1 MNFGSQP
8 SGGCHVFE
16 DRSRGVGGRLGDN
29 VDVARALALVHVHT
43 ARALFFII
51 LIILKAKLIFLI
63 YLISTPRR
71 ASCKIYQN
79 PRTKRAGFLG
89 WVRLSHQ
96 HIIIKRRFQNPYF
109 FLDVLTSVV
118 ALIAKRYKT
127 RTIKYEALGSS
138 LLAPQVIT

>member
-1 MNFGSQP
+1 M
-8 SGGCHVFE
+8 
-16 DRSRGVGGRLGDN
+16 GDN

-96 HIIIKRRFQNPYF
+96 HITLIYLAYDFAF
-109 FLDVLTSVV
+109 FVFSARPL
-118 ALIAKRYKT
+118 
-127 RTIKYEALGSS
+127 
-138 LLAPQVIT
+138 PF

>member
-1 MNFGSQP
+1 M
-8 SGGCHVFE
+8 FE

-71 ASCKIYQN
+71 ASCVLCLRVVVYRFKGG
-79 PRTKRAGFLG
+79 RGF
-89 WVRLSHQ
+89 
-96 HIIIKRRFQNPYF
+96 
-109 FLDVLTSVV
+109 
-118 ALIAKRYKT
+118 
-127 RTIKYEALGSS
+127 
-138 LLAPQVIT
+138 

>member
-1 MNFGSQP
+1 M
-8 SGGCHVFE
+8 C
-16 DRSRGVGGRLGDN
+16 LKTA
-29 VDVARALALVHVHT
+29 DVAWEDVWGIMLTWRGRSLVHVHT

-96 HIIIKRRFQNPYF
+96 HIKRRFQNPYF
-109 FLDVLTSVV
+109 FLDVLKSLV
-118 ALIAKRYKT
+118 ALITKSYKT
-127 RTIKYEALGSS
+127 RTIKYGVLGSS

>member
-1 MNFGSQP
+1 M
-8 SGGCHVFE
+8 FE
-16 DRSRGVGGRLGDN
+16 DRWRGVGGRLGDN

-96 HIIIKRRFQNPYF
+96 HIIIKSRSPNAAAFWF
-109 FLDVLTSVV
+109 E
-118 ALIAKRYKT
+118 KT
-127 RTIKYEALGSS
+127 R
-138 LLAPQVIT
+138 LLQ

>member
-1 MNFGSQP
+1 M
-8 SGGCHVFE
+8 
-16 DRSRGVGGRLGDN
+16 GDN

-79 PRTKRAGFLG
+79 PRTKRAGFLEKQL
-89 WVRLSHQ
+89 RLLGRGQCFDHGMHVLQ
-96 HIIIKRRFQNPYF
+96 GNIIQP
-109 FLDVLTSVV
+109 V
-118 ALIAKRYKT
+118 AQQLGRVQCDE
-127 RTIKYEALGSS
+127 YEWY
-138 LLAPQVIT
+138 V